1 MTDTNVRTIATTM
14 HGRYLL
20 ERAGDAPSRLLLVGF
35 HGYAQN
41 AQAIL
46 EPMRSFAPVGS
57 TLVAVQALHR
67 FYSRSQQQVVA
78 SWMTREDR
86 ELALADNLEYVGRV
100 IAAAREEAAAHDTP
114 MLIVGFSQGTAMAWR
129 AAAAHRAPVIALG
142 GDIPPEITP
151 EALAGVARGLV
162 GHPSLD
168 EWYTAEKH
176 ASDLARLAAAG
187 CVAESCKFEGG
198 HDWEAPFLEACQ
210 GFVTRLARTEQL

>member
-20 ERAGDAPSRLLLVGF
+20 ERTSDSPSRLLLVGF

-41 AQAIL
+41 AQAIV
-46 EPMRSFAPVGS
+46 EPMRAFAPAGT

-86 ELALADNLEYVGRV
+86 ELMLADNIEYVGRV
-100 IAAAREEAAAHDTP
+100 IAAARAEAAAHDTP
-114 MLIVGFSQGTAMAWR
+114 MLLVGFSQGTAMAWR
-129 AAAAHRAPVIALG
+129 AAVAHRSPVVALG

-151 EALAGVARGLV
+151 EALGSVPAALV
-162 GHPSLD
+162 GHGSLD
-168 EWYTAEKH
+168 DWYTREKH
-176 ASDLARLAAAG
+176 ESDLTRLAAAG
-187 CVAESCKFEGG
+187 CAAESCTFEGG
-198 HDWEAPFLEACQ
+198 HDWASPFVEACH
-210 GFVTRLARTEQL
+210 GFVTRFAGPEQV